1 MQASGVCG
9 LGSKGWANRGSK
21 VRASLSPLCF
31 CSSLLSQLHLLL
43 PAGSPLRLSP
53 THPPTF
59 LLRQRGDCTLSLSQA
74 SKHLLAFRKACLPQS
89 RDEEVSPSG
98 NSRIPAGPGL
108 CVQSEKAQA
117 ECIVQV
123 HLAERKPCLAQQGS
137 FGWGRGGSECGGGC
151 AGKHDNQDVATA
163 SSENRQQVFRM
174 DRWFLSIHSRSELP
188 ECLHSRALNFRDAGS
203 GNLIWGLLMVVVQ
216 LCE

>member
-9 LGSKGWANRGSK
+9 LGSKGWANMGSK

-74 SKHLLAFRKACLPQS
+74 SKHLLAFRKTCLLQS

-108 CVQSEKAQA
+108 CVQSEKAQLSVS
-117 ECIVQV
+117 CRSI
-123 HLAERKPCLAQQGS
+123 QQSGS
-137 FGWGRGGSECGGGC
+137 PAW
-151 AGKHDNQDVATA
+151 
-163 SSENRQQVFRM
+163 
-174 DRWFLSIHSRSELP
+174 
-188 ECLHSRALNFRDAGS
+188 HSRAALVGAEEEVNVEVAVLGSMTTRMWQLHLQRTDNKSSEWTSGFFQFTPDQNCLNAS
-203 GNLIWGLLMVVVQ
+203 IV
-216 LCE
+216 EP